1 MNPILTDV
9 MPMQVGDRYQL
20 SCGHEGRIVFIS
32 EDEKRFWVQGKRR
45 GCATCGKGR
54 SGEWTPTVYLIANE

>member
-32 EDEKRFWVQGKRR
+32 EDENGFGSKGNDVAARLVAR
-45 GCATCGKGR
+45 GDRA
-54 SGEWTPTVYLIANE
+54 SGHQPST